1 MYVCMH
7 VYMYCKYVC
16 SVTIYCMYVGPIYA
30 RSLRLLSATLP
41 QFGADQ
47 AQAGQGVIH
56 YEADITLGKDFAIC
70 ALDLVT

>member
-1 MYVCMH
+1 MC
-7 VYMYCKYVC
+7 
-16 SVTIYCMYVGPIYA
+16 VGPIYA

-47 AQAGQGVIH
+47 AQTGQGVIQ
-56 YEADITLGKDFAIC
+56 YEADYTLGKDFAIC